1 VHNHRVPTWEG
12 EDNVMSD
19 HDQRVDDSSSR
30 LHILAEHAR
39 KQAEETLAAEARFL
53 RAQTEVGEVAFSSL
67 QPGVLGPRLL
77 EAIARAQ
84 GYAYGALWRLTRNRR
99 EAVVVA
105 TVGDNTSAYL
115 GFRLKLSD
123 PFPVVAQAIRTG
135 QPAFCNQIQEKPL
148 AQHPLYQILR
158 PQALLA
164 LPLIHRKGDVVGAL
178 SFGDAVNPERFTERD
193 LLQGAILARQVA
205 QATEDSDLFTQLQRL
220 EERYRVVTESINDAL
235 YTVDAD
241 GRVTFGNAALER
253 LTGYRM
259 EELLGQPATLFYAS
273 GSDAIVVE
281 RRKRA
286 LRGESVRPH
295 VEIEII
301 RKDGRRVPAELSG
314 ANLLQQGRVVGRVGV
329 LRDITE
335 RKRAAEEAER
345 RRREAEVL
353 AELARTLNA
362 SLDLDTVL
370 QRVVEGARE
379 LCHSD
384 VAMIALQDPTSEAM
398 LMCHTV
404 GSIYQELKSLR
415 IEPGKGVG
423 GQVLLTGLPFRTDD
437 YANDPRLSHGFV
449 DLVKEQGVVSL
460 MAVPIRIAARIE
472 GLLYTDNHSPRLFT
486 DHDEAILTQLAE
498 HAAIAIHNARLYEES
513 ERRRRAAESL
523 ADVERLLSPS
533 LDPEEVGLR
542 IVESV
547 HGLFGSV
554 SAALLRLE
562 TISGNFAVLAESGEI
577 DSAIGK
583 HMRLAAKTGIIGLA
597 VRKRQ
602 PVTAANFLAKAHGA
616 AKARGETM
624 QRGTSDCS
632 VLAIPLIH
640 QDRVIGALAIIDRPG
655 RIFSQE
661 EIRLAQAFAD
671 QAATVLENAHLYQEL
686 QHAYDKLSHTQD
698 QLVQAQKMEAVGRLA
713 GGIAHDFNNSLT
725 VIMGRADL
733 VLSRL
738 RGRDRLRRN
747 LELILSAADSAA
759 SLTRQLLAFSRRQV
773 LLPEVIDLNTVVV
786 NVSTML
792 RWLIGEDIEVII
804 RLSPGL
810 SRIKADPGQLE
821 QVLMNLAVNARD
833 AMPQGGQ
840 LTIET
845 ANVALDDA
853 YAQTHV
859 GVQAGHY
866 VRLRV
871 QDTGC
876 GMDAETQA
884 HIFEP
889 FFTTKEPGKGTGL
902 GLSTVY
908 GIVTQ
913 SGGHISVTST
923 PGQGTTLTIDLPR
936 IDAPLTSLTP
946 DLPQTSPPEG
956 TETVLLVEDEGTV
969 RSVAREVLQMVGY
982 TVLEAASGEEAL
994 QRAAQHNGAIHLL
1007 LTDVVM
1013 PGMSG
1018 RDLAERLI
1026 VDYPALEV
1034 LYLSGYTD
1042 EAIAHH
1048 GVLQAGIELLHKPFT
1063 PDALARRVREV
1074 LDKQVTP
1081 PDSRSLPGGS
1091 DMDNG
1096 TDIGR

>member
-1 VHNHRVPTWEG
+1 
-12 EDNVMSD
+12 MSD
-19 HDQRVDDSSSR
+19 CDQCVDDSSFR
-30 LHILAEHAR
+30 LHGPGEDTR
-39 KQAEETLAAEARFL
+39 KQAEEVLAAETRFL
-53 RAQTEVGEVAFSSL
+53 RAQTEVAEVALSSL
-67 QPGVLGPRLL
+67 EPSVLSPKLL
-77 EAIARAQ
+77 EAIVRAQ
-84 GYAYGALWRLTRNRR
+84 GYAYGALWRLARNRK
-99 EAVVVA
+99 EIVVVA
-105 TVGDNTSAYL
+105 TVGENTSAYL

-123 PFPVVAQAIRTG
+123 PLAVVAQAIRTG
-135 QPAFCNQIQEKPL
+135 QPTFCNQIQEKPL
-148 AQHPLYQILR
+148 ATHPLNHILH

-178 SFGDAVNPERFTERD
+178 SFADAVNPERFTERD
-193 LLQGAILARQVA
+193 LVQGVILARQVA
-205 QATEDSDLFTQLQRL
+205 QATENSDLFAQLQRL
-220 EERYRVVTESINDAL
+220 EERHRVMTESINDAL
-235 YTVDAD
+235 YTVDVD
-241 GRVTFGNAALER
+241 GFVTFGNAALER

-259 EELLGQPATLFYAS
+259 EELLGQPVTLLYAS
-273 GSDAIVVE
+273 GSDALVVE

-286 LRGESVRPH
+286 IRGESVRPQ
-295 VEIEII
+295 VEIELI

-314 ANLLQQGRVVGRVGV
+314 TNLVQQGRIVGRIVV
-329 LRDITE
+329 LRDIAE
-335 RKRAAEEAER
+335 RNRSAEEAER
-345 RRREAEVL
+345 RRRESEVL

-384 VAMIALQDPTSEAM
+384 VAMIAIQDPTSESM
-398 LMCHTV
+398 IMRHMI
-404 GSIYQELKSLR
+404 GSTYQGLKGLR
-415 IEPGKGVG
+415 IEPGKGAG
-423 GQVLLTGLPFRTDD
+423 GQVLLTGHPFRTDD
-437 YANDPRLSHGFV
+437 YANDPRLSQGFV
-449 DLVKEQGVVSL
+449 DLINEQGVISL
-460 MAVPIRIAARIE
+460 MAVPIRIGARIE

-486 DHDEAILTQLAE
+486 DHDEAILLQLAE
-498 HAAIAIHNARLYEES
+498 HAAIAIHNARVYEES

-523 ADVERLLSPS
+523 ADVERLLSQS
-533 LDPEEVGLR
+533 LDPEEVGQR

-547 HGLFGSV
+547 RGLFGTV
-554 SAALLRLE
+554 SASLLRLE
-562 TISGNFAVLAESGEI
+562 PVAENFTVLAESGELN
-577 DSAIGK
+577 SAFGK
-583 HMRLAAKTGIIGLA
+583 PMRLAGKTGIISLA

-602 PVTAANFLAKAHGA
+602 PMASASFLV
-616 AKARGETM
+616 KARLARKVAGKALPEETAY
-624 QRGTSDCS
+624 RS

-640 QDRVIGALAIIDRPG
+640 QDRVIGALAIIDHPG
-655 RIFSQE
+655 RIFFQE

-671 QAATVLENAHLYQEL
+671 QAATALENAHLYQEL
-686 QHAYDKLSHTQD
+686 QRAYDKLSHTQD
-698 QLVQAQKMEAVGRLA
+698 QLIQAQKMEAVGRLA
-713 GGIAHDFNNSLT
+713 GGIAHDFNNLLT

-747 LELILSAADSAA
+747 LDLILSAADTAA

-773 LLPEVIDLNTVVV
+773 LLPEVVDLNTVVV
-786 NVSTML
+786 NVSTMW
-792 RWLIGEDIEVII
+792 RWLIGEDIEVSIS
-804 RLSPGL
+804 LTPGL
-810 SRIKADPGQLE
+810 GHIKADPGQLE

-845 ANVALDDA
+845 ANVELDEA
-853 YAQTHV
+853 YARTHL
-859 GVQAGHY
+859 GVRAGQH
-866 VRLRV
+866 VRLTV

-923 PGQGTTLTIDLPR
+923 LGQGTTLTIDLPR
-936 IDAPLTSLTP
+936 IDDPLTSLSP

-969 RSVAREVLQMVGY
+969 RSVAREVLQIVGY

-994 QRAAQHNGAIHLL
+994 QRAAQHSGAIHLL

-1018 RDLAERLI
+1018 RELAERLI
-1026 VDYPALEV
+1026 GDYPALEV

-1048 GVLQAGIELLHKPFT
+1048 GVLHAGIELLHKPFT

-1074 LDKQVTP
+1074 LDKHAT
-1081 PDSRSLPGGS
+1081 R
-1091 DMDNG
+1091 
-1096 TDIGR
+1096 

>member
-1 VHNHRVPTWEG
+1 
-12 EDNVMSD
+12 MSD
-19 HDQRVDDSSSR
+19 CDQCVDDGSFR
-30 LHILAEHAR
+30 LHEPGDPR
-39 KQAEETLAAEARFL
+39 KQVEEVPAAEARFL
-53 RAQTEVGEVAFSSL
+53 RAQTEVADVALSTLEPS
-67 QPGVLGPRLL
+67 VLGPKLL
-77 EAIARAQ
+77 EAIVREQ
-84 GYAYGALWRLTRNRR
+84 DYAYGALWRLARNRQ

-105 TVGDNTSAYL
+105 TVGENTSAYL

-123 PFPVVAQAIRTG
+123 PLAVVAQAVRTRR
-135 QPAFCNQIQEKPL
+135 PTFCNRIQGKPL
-148 AQHPLYQILR
+148 ATYPLDHTLR

-178 SFGDAVNPERFTERD
+178 SFADAVNPERFTERD
-193 LLQGAILARQVA
+193 LVRGVVLARQVA
-205 QATEDSDLFTQLQRL
+205 QAMENSDLFAQLQRL
-220 EERYRVVTESINDAL
+220 EERYRVMTESIDDAL
-235 YTVDAD
+235 YTADVD
-241 GRVTFGNAALER
+241 GFITFGNTALER

-259 EELLGQPATLFYAS
+259 KELLGQPATLLYAS
-273 GSDAIVVE
+273 GGDALVAE

-286 LRGESVRPH
+286 IRGEVVRPR
-295 VEIEII
+295 VEIELI
-301 RKDGRRVPAELSG
+301 RKDGRRVPAELWG
-314 ANLLQQGRVVGRVGV
+314 TNLVQQGRIAGRIVV
-329 LRDITE
+329 LRDIVE
-335 RKRAAEEAER
+335 RKRSAEEAER
-345 RRREAEVL
+345 RRRESEVL
-353 AELARTLNA
+353 AELARTLN

-384 VAMIALQDPTSEAM
+384 VAMIAIQDPISESM
-398 LMCHTV
+398 VMRHMIGNT
-404 GSIYQELKSLR
+404 YQGLKDLR
-415 IEPGKGVG
+415 IRPGKGAG
-423 GQVLLTGLPFRTDD
+423 GQVLLTGHPFRTDD
-437 YANDPRLSHGFV
+437 YANDPHLSQGFV
-449 DLVKEQGVVSL
+449 ELIKAQGVISL
-460 MAVPIRIAARIE
+460 MVVPIRIAARIE
-472 GLLYTDNHSPRLFT
+472 GLLYTDNHSPRPFT
-486 DHDEAILTQLAE
+486 DHDEAILLQLAE
-498 HAAIAIHNARLYEES
+498 HAAIAIHNARVYEES

-523 ADVERLLSPS
+523 AGVERLLSQS
-533 LDPEEVGLR
+533 LDPKEVGQR

-547 HGLFGSV
+547 RGLFGTV
-554 SAALLRLE
+554 SASLLRLE
-562 TISGNFAVLAESGEI
+562 PVSENFAVLAESGELNT
-577 DSAIGK
+577 AFGK
-583 HMRLAAKTGIIGLA
+583 PMRLVGKTGIISLA

-602 PVTAANFLAKAHGA
+602 PIASASFRVKPRLARKVADKELPEETAY
-616 AKARGETM
+616 R
-624 QRGTSDCS
+624 S

-671 QAATVLENAHLYQEL
+671 QAATTLENVHLYQEL
-686 QHAYDKLSHTQD
+686 QRAYDKLSHTQD
-698 QLVQAQKMEAVGRLA
+698 QLIQAQRMEAVGRLA
-713 GGIAHDFNNSLT
+713 GGIAHDFNNLLT

-738 RGRDRLRRN
+738 RGRDQLRRN
-747 LELILSAADSAA
+747 LDLILSSADTAA

-773 LLPEVIDLNTVVV
+773 LLPEVVDLNTVVV
-786 NVSTML
+786 NVSTMW

-804 RLSPGL
+804 NLTPGL
-810 SRIKADPGQLE
+810 GHVKADPGQLE

-833 AMPQGGQ
+833 AMPQGGR

-845 ANVALDDA
+845 ANVELDEA
-853 YAQTHV
+853 YARTHL
-859 GVQAGHY
+859 GVRAGQH
-866 VRLRV
+866 VRLTV

-876 GMDAETQA
+876 GMDAATQA

-923 PGQGTTLTIDLPR
+923 LGQGTTLTIDLPR
-936 IDAPLTSLTP
+936 IDDPPTLLTP
-946 DLPQTSPPEG
+946 DLPQTSPPVG

-994 QRAAQHNGAIHLL
+994 QRAVQHSGAIHLL

-1018 RDLAERLI
+1018 RELADRLI
-1026 VDYPALEV
+1026 VDYPTLEV

-1042 EAIAHH
+1042 DAIAHH
-1048 GVLQAGIELLHKPFT
+1048 GVLHVGMELLHKPFT
-1063 PDALARRVREV
+1063 PDALARRVREI
-1074 LDKQVTP
+1074 LDKHVTQ
-1081 PDSRSLPGGS
+1081 
-1091 DMDNG
+1091 
-1096 TDIGR
+1096 